1 MIKTLKIRNTSYKP
15 NLENEGQLIQP
26 LPCPPPQKTKGI
38 WFQELKPHERLFY
51 HQTLNSVRK
60 SIRYCANPNIPRDY
74 LDFNLQ
80 SRYHHAEELF
90 PEKVDTVLQR
100 ETICEETFRVL
111 RNTKN
116 VIVKNPDPL
125 GHPLVISGIKEKISP
140 HSVKLIN
147 SGHRTQLTNNGFSR
161 QPADGNFF
169 HY

>member
-1 MIKTLKIRNTSYKP
+1 MIKIRNTSYKP
-15 NLENEGQLIQP
+15 NLEHEGKFLLP
-26 LPCPPPQKTKGI
+26 LPSPPPPSTKGI
-38 WFQELKPHERLFY
+38 WFTELKPHERLFF

-60 SIRYCANPNIPRDY
+60 SRRYSPNPNIPFDN

-80 SRYHHAEELF
+80 SRYHHAKELF
-90 PEKVDTVLQR
+90 PEKVDTVLQK
-100 ETICEETFRVL
+100 ETVCVETFRVL
-111 RNTKN
+111 RNTKD
-116 VIVKNPDPL
+116 VIIKKPDPL
-125 GHPLVISGIKEKISP
+125 GHPLRISGIKEKISP